1 MDNLRALRVFI
12 EVAETQSLSGAARNL
27 SISAPTVTRILSDYE
42 AELGVLLFH
51 RTTRAVTLTGPGRTF
66 LEDARHIVQSY
77 ETATDSVKGAHREP
91 TGLLRLTAP
100 TMFGQLYVL
109 PILTQ
114 YLDQYEDVRLEAI
127 FLDRVVNLVEEGF
140 DIAVR
145 IGDLPDSNLI
155 ATQVGAVRRVIC
167 ASPDYLKTAGV
178 PKKLNELAD
187 HKIIIAGASSAI
199 SEWRF
204 SDEKVSK
211 VASRLTLSSIPA
223 SIQAAV
229 SGWGLTRVLSY
240 QIGQEIND
248 GTLVTV
254 LEEFDTTSMPI
265 HLVHAEGR
273 AASAKVR
280 AFLDMARIEIRGD
293 TRLAT

>member
-1 MDNLRALRVFI
+1 MDKLRALEVFI
-12 EVAETQSLSGAARNL
+12 EVAETHSLSGAARNL
-27 SISAPTVTRILSDYE
+27 SISAPTVTRILGDYE

-66 LEDARHIVQSY
+66 LEDARRVVQSY
-77 ETATDSVKGAHREP
+77 ETATDSVKGAHRDP

-114 YLDQYEDVRLEAI
+114 YLDRYKDVGVEAI
-127 FLDRVVNLVEEGF
+127 FLDRVVNIVEEGF

-145 IGDLPDSNLI
+145 IGNLPDSSLI
-155 ATQVGAVRRVIC
+155 ATSVGAVRRVVC
-167 ASPDYLKTAGV
+167 ASPDYLKAAGV
-178 PKKLNELAD
+178 PKKLEDLAD
-187 HKIIIAGASSAI
+187 HNILVAGASAAV

-204 SDEKVSK
+204 DNDKIAKVD
-211 VASRLTLSSIPA
+211 SRFALSSIPA
-223 SIQAAV
+223 AVQAAK
-229 SGWGLTRVLSY
+229 SGWGLTRLLSY
-240 QIGQEIND
+240 QIGQEIKD

-254 LEEFDTTSMPI
+254 LDKFDAAPMPI
-265 HLVHAEGR
+265 NLVHAEGR

-280 AFLDMARIEIRGD
+280 AFIDMARTEIRAD
-293 TRLAT
+293 TRLST